1 MKKKKYGRILNIS
14 SIGVKYGGGETSYEY
29 SLSKHLL
36 EFNPKYLRELS
47 KSNIL
52 SNVLGVGV
60 TNSKIHKKIKN
71 KNLKSK
77 INLVPMK
84 RAANTDEI
92 ADMVYY
98 LASDKNTFITNENIT
113 IAGGE

>member
-1 MKKKKYGRILNIS
+1 
-14 SIGVKYGGGETSYEY
+14 
-29 SLSKHLL
+29 
-36 EFNPKYLRELS
+36 
-47 KSNIL
+47 
-52 SNVLGVGV
+52 
-60 TNSKIHKKIKN
+60 
-71 KNLKSK
+71 
-77 INLVPMK
+77 MK